1 MEALTDDTVGEAPRH
16 DRIEV
21 TLAEVHAISPD
32 GERHVETVVDD
43 DADAPCRRRGRDRGR
58 RRSHLLAGT
67 RGQVSLDAGGGAL
80 FVM

>member
-21 TLAEVHAISPD
+21 TLAEVHAVSPD

-43 DADAPCRRRGRDRGR
+43 DADAPCCRNGVDDPRCERAQF
-58 RRSHLLAGT
+58 AG
-67 RGQVSLDAGGGAL
+67 
-80 FVM
+80 